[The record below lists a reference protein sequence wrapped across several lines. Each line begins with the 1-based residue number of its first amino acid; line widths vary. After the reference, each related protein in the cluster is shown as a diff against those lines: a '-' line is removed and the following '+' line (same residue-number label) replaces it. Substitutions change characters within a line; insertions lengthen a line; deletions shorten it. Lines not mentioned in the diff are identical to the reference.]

1 MSFMDLLASRKAK
14 LGGKYQAPEGG
25 MERGQHEVGEEVM
38 EGVRG
43 DTSKDVMEERNKRE
57 EPKIGGN
64 QRKNLSSIVKRLKP
78 IEDSGAKSLTP
89 KNGTI
94 KTSAGFMLVNQHDQ
108 EETSQILLF
117 VCSRLVFTCVICI

>member
-1 MSFMDLLASRKAK
+1 MI
-14 LGGKYQAPEGG
+14 
-25 MERGQHEVGEEVM
+25 

-43 DTSKDVMEERNKRE
+43 DTTTSKEVME
-57 EPKIGGN
+57 KIGEN
-64 QRKNLSSIVKRLKP
+64 QRENLSSIVKRLKP

-89 KNGTI
+89 KNRTI

-117 VCSRLVFTCVICI
+117 VCSRLVFTRVLCI